1 MKAIAAHRYFIFT
14 SLLIKPKKLLTLA
27 DKNKTR

>member
-14 SLLIKPKKLLTLA
+14 SLLIKAKKLLTSA
-27 DKNKTR
+27 DKK